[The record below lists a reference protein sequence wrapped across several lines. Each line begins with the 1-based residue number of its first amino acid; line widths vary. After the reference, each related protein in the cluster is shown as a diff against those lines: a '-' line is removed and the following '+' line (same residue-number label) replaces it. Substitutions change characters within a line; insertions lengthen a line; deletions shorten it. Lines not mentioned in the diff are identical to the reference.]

1 MTRLI
6 VQALLAGVA
15 AAFLLLQLSRTE
27 ELLAWELLLLAL
39 LVWQLREIPGRTDVL
54 VPPLFDFDPP
64 DKARLPR
71 TVSATELTTVDA
83 VSGYMSPERRLR
95 PMLTRIANHRLR
107 RRGIPLDS
115 PAAVSQ
121 IGEASWRWLMSASD
135 EAPEAKELE
144 RLITRLE
151 DL

>member
-1 MTRLI
+1 MIRLI
-6 VQALLAGVA
+6 VQALLVGVA
-15 AAFLLLQLSRTE
+15 AAFLLLQLSQTQ

-39 LVWQLREIPGRTDVL
+39 LVWQLREIPGRTDVF

-71 TVSATELTTVDA
+71 TVSATELATVDA
-83 VSGYMSPERRLR
+83 LSGYMSPERRLR
-95 PMLTRIANHRLR
+95 PMLAGIANHRLR

-115 PAAVSQ
+115 PAAVEQ
-121 IGEASWRWLMSASD
+121 IGEESWRWLTSASD
-135 EAPEAKELE
+135 EAPESKELE

-151 DL
+151 NL

>member
-1 MTRLI
+1 MIRLI
-6 VQALLAGVA
+6 VQALLVGVA
-15 AAFLLLQLSRTE
+15 AAFLLLQLSQTQ

-39 LVWQLREIPGRTDVL
+39 LVWQLREIPGRTDVF

-71 TVSATELTTVDA
+71 TVSATELATVDA
-83 VSGYMSPERRLR
+83 LSGYMSPERKLR
-95 PMLTRIANHRLR
+95 PMLTGIANHRLR
-107 RRGIPLDS
+107 RRGVPLDS
-115 PAAVSQ
+115 PAAVEE
-121 IGEASWRWLMSASD
+121 IGEESWRWLMSASD

>member
-1 MTRLI
+1 MIRLI

-15 AAFLLLQLSRTE
+15 AAFLLLQLSQTQ

-39 LVWQLREIPGRTDVL
+39 LVWQLREIPGRTDVF

-71 TVSATELTTVDA
+71 TVSATELATVDA
-83 VSGYMSPERRLR
+83 LSGYMSPERRLR
-95 PMLTRIANHRLR
+95 PMLTGIANHRLR

-115 PAAVSQ
+115 SAAVEQ
-121 IGEASWRWLMSASD
+121 IGEESWRWLASASD
-135 EAPEAKELE
+135 EAPESKELE

-151 DL
+151 NL